1 MRVLYKSSK
10 GPCLL
15 HASTKKDTEVSNSLH
30 ELLEKLIRLYLM
42 PMKFLANGPGGWR
55 NVDHGMRNADRD
67 LKLLPFVVDPS
78 LEPRVAKSI
87 IDDQES

>member
-1 MRVLYKSSK
+1 
-10 GPCLL
+10 
-15 HASTKKDTEVSNSLH
+15 
-30 ELLEKLIRLYLM
+30 M